1 MSLYQLV
8 RPVKLEEIV
17 GNSATVGALKGMVRK
32 SADRHSHTILLYG
45 SSGCGKTTIAR
56 ILAKEF
62 GSNDQSIFELNAAN
76 TRGIDT
82 IRDITKNAHLLG
94 MGSSIKT
101 YIFDESHQLTGAA
114 QEALLKIIEDNP
126 PHCYFILC
134 TTEPQNLIKTIRTRC
149 AEYKVDLLNSND
161 ILLLLQKVVKRVDID
176 IDGQILEGISYT
188 CEGCPRTALVQLEQI
203 ADVKNVDEALE
214 LLVRGTERDANVIDL
229 CKMLLMAPH
238 VRQKKWQ
245 RIAEL
250 FLSLEDD
257 NEKIRRSILTFLFNK
272 LKKIDNIQDAKDI
285 TRLLSLFST
294 SVFYGG
300 KSQLGALIARAC
312 FEGVD

>member
-149 AEYKVDLLNSND
+149 AEYKVDLLKSND

-245 RIAEL
+245 RIA
-250 FLSLEDD
+250 
-257 NEKIRRSILTFLFNK
+257 
-272 LKKIDNIQDAKDI
+272 
-285 TRLLSLFST
+285 
-294 SVFYGG
+294 
-300 KSQLGALIARAC
+300 
-312 FEGVD
+312 